1 MSEIKTI
8 KRNEHGLVDGL
19 EYKFNEDGRV
29 DWKRMIPSKFL
40 YVNNDPKNRE
50 RIEKKYGKAY
60 SEIDPITDNV
70 ADTDLIIMLAGI
82 NYILAFRGFN
92 KVIYTIK
99 ESSPSYASV
108 NCLIGF
114 SANFETEN
122 QYIEYSENACA
133 TPDNTT
139 NFARNYLVEM
149 ATNRAFCRAVRR
161 FLNINIVSKEE
172 LGLQTEEAPQVS
184 APLNEQMVEKL
195 QKMLTKSNITF
206 DQLKIKLVN
215 EKYEGAE
222 KITKLSDLPK
232 DKIFEL
238 IERIKK
244 VSKE

>member
-1 MSEIKTI
+1 MSTIKTI
-8 KRNEHGLVDGL
+8 KRDANGLIQGSD
-19 EYKFNEDGRV
+19 YKFTDEGRV
-29 DWKRMIPSKFL
+29 DWKQMIPLKFL

-50 RIEKKYGKAY
+50 KIEKKYGKAY
-60 SEIDPITDNV
+60 SEINPIIDNV

-108 NCLIGF
+108 NCMIGF
-114 SANFETEN
+114 SPNFETEN

-133 TPDNTT
+133 TPENTT

-172 LGLQTEEAPQVS
+172 LGLLAEEPSPVS
-184 APLNEQMVEKL
+184 APLNEQMVDKL
-195 QKMLTKSNITF
+195 QKMLAKSNITF
-206 DQLKIKLVN
+206 DQLKIKLIN
-215 EKYEGAE
+215 EKFEGAE

-244 VSKE
+244 VAKE